1 VTLFIDASA
10 MVALLAREPTVV
22 DLAPRLGADQDRLCS
37 AMSLWEAVAA
47 LCRSYAMQVP
57 AAREAVDDFV
67 RDLSLRLVPIGERE
81 TQIAIDAYAD
91 YGKGRHPAAL
101 NMGDCFAYACAKA
114 NRATL
119 LYTGQDFAKTDLA

>member
-10 MVALLAREPTVV
+10 MVALLAREPAVV
-22 DLAPRLGADQDRLCS
+22 ELVPRLSADRDRLCS
-37 AMSLWEAVAA
+37 AMSLWETVAG
-47 LCRSYAMQVP
+47 LCRSYTMKLP

-81 TQIAIDAYAD
+81 FQLAADAYAD
-91 YGKGRHPAAL
+91 YGKGRHPASL

-119 LYTGQDFAKTDLA
+119 LYIGQDFAKTDLA